1 LKGVIMIKIVNK
13 KIYERDMGLLMIN
26 KNLVYV
32 QKKEIEELK
41 KELKRIKKINKK
53 LRKRGIII

>member
-1 LKGVIMIKIVNK
+1 MIKIVNK
-13 KIYERDMGLLMIN
+13 KIYERDMGLLMFN